1 MNRCL
6 SCGTD
11 SADGLVYCDEC
22 GAKLISSTPPP
33 SSAGEPSPPNVG
45 KLDDTTISARTPPE
59 PTRIVTAMFKRCRV
73 CGWANLESRTHCIK
87 CGNKIETS
95 SFSLITSFFKALVSR
110 IKTLGQVIARY
121 RDKLLVLY
129 RSRAKLAI
137 KQTIPSPFI
146 LNRSRY
152 EASVPLL
159 QTFRFVHEPI
169 GVVST
174 ERFIGRQSE
183 METLAERILFSEG
196 GSFLVTGYRGVGKT
210 SFINQVVKKLEEALP
225 WAQKALG
232 ETEVLDIY
240 LNVARPVQP
249 SEIMHHIIR
258 RLHDRLIEKGIYNFL
273 GEELK
278 EALTLAY
285 NRTSVNM
292 VRKLAESSERSLGF
306 NELNIGTDWMKAAM
320 VSWSSKSNR
329 SQNHEMS
336 FLGYDDKSAEHDII
350 SISRRLAAGYA
361 KPLKRP
367 ASVKSF
373 FNRVP
378 ECRVRLKII
387 FVFDELDKLE
397 EFNLKDGREQKPVID
412 QILGALKNLFTT
424 SGVTFVFVAGKDL
437 QERWLEDVGKGDS
450 VYESVFSYDKYLPCL
465 WADVSSICNG
475 LVDSSK
481 TLRPYDRQ
489 IFDEFKKYLA
499 YKGRG
504 IPRRIIR
511 TFNEYV
517 EWNGDVPALAFTR
530 QSIRRIRF
538 FAGLQDVL
546 DANEKQLF
554 GDFHEEVVG
563 TQSDKRRLGVYYLID
578 WILRQG
584 TAEFS
589 LKDVLKASKRLSSKI
604 ALAEEIAPNM
614 ADKII
619 KILLDSDYIQEVH
632 RSLNRVII
640 GDAGGI
646 DGEPTVTEKRYK
658 IAPRRLGEMG
668 GLAGD
673 VEVDMNYIPA
683 TETFSVSAGR
693 QITSVGKY
701 KVVRKIGEGGMG
713 AVYEA
718 IDKFNGRRVAIKA
731 MVYSSS
737 DKLLARFE
745 REAMIMNELNHPN
758 IVRLYDW
765 GKENERP
772 YIAMEYLDGI
782 TLEEMIR
789 RQRKL
794 SLNLVVTIVK
804 PVLEAT
810 HYLHQK
816 GFVRNDIKP
825 NNIMLTTSG
834 RVCLLDFGITKPTK
848 SSFRTLDDAV
858 DTKTGEIIGTP
869 HFMAPEQFM
878 AQDVDERTDIYSL
891 GVILY
896 KMLTGVYPFE
906 GSGLVY
912 MMQAHTELSPAP
924 PSMHIKLSPA
934 VDTVILKCLE
944 KDRSR
949 RFQTIPELLQ
959 ELSHTVDDLPP
970 IDLKSVINAALIKVK
985 EVERMDQMNTLL
997 GVSSP
1002 SLVMVGPAARPLIV
1016 TPRGPLQEPPSS
1028 AMHTWPGSQK
1038 KIELEMRSEPVSGIS
1053 SLELP
1058 GEAGPFIAFFSGRLE
1073 DVTINLISVEFG
1085 YRLEDK
1091 TSIGRSSEN
1100 VIVLRDA
1107 KVSRYQAEITTDGG
1121 DWFIEDFNSSLGSF
1135 VNGERIITRR
1145 LLKDGDKIQMGD
1157 FVFVFNHT
1165 SSEQSS

>member
-1 MNRCL
+1 M
-6 SCGTD
+6 
-11 SADGLVYCDEC
+11 
-22 GAKLISSTPPP
+22 
-33 SSAGEPSPPNVG
+33 
-45 KLDDTTISARTPPE
+45 
-59 PTRIVTAMFKRCRV
+59 
-73 CGWANLESRTHCIK
+73 
-87 CGNKIETS
+87 
-95 SFSLITSFFKALVSR
+95 
-110 IKTLGQVIARY
+110 
-121 RDKLLVLY
+121 
-129 RSRAKLAI
+129 
-137 KQTIPSPFI
+137 
-146 LNRSRY
+146 LNRSKY
-152 EASVPLL
+152 EASIPLL
-159 QTFRFVHEPI
+159 RTFRFVHEPI
-169 GVVST
+169 GAVST

-232 ETEVLDIY
+232 EMEVLDIY

-258 RLHDRLIEKGIYNFL
+258 RLHDRLIEKGIYNL
-273 GEELK
+273 LDEDLK
-278 EALTLAY
+278 EALALAY
-285 NRTSVNM
+285 NRTSINM
-292 VRKLAESSERSLGF
+292 VRKLAQTSERTFGF
-306 NELNIGTDWMKAAM
+306 NELNIGADWMKAAM
-320 VSWSSKSNR
+320 VSWSSKRTR

-350 SISRRLAAGYA
+350 SISRRLAAGYT
-361 KPLKRP
+361 KPPKRR
-367 ASVKSF
+367 VTMKSIF
-373 FNRVP
+373 SRVP
-378 ECRVRLKII
+378 PTRVRLKII

-397 EFNLKDGREQKPVID
+397 EFNLKDSREQKPVID

-465 WADVSSICNG
+465 WADVNSICDG
-475 LVDSSK
+475 LVELSR

-489 IFDEFKKYLA
+489 VFGEFKKYLA

-538 FAGLQDVL
+538 FAGLQDLL

-554 GDFHEEVVG
+554 GESHEEVLG

-614 ADKII
+614 AERII

-646 DGEPTVTEKRYK
+646 DGEATIVDKRYK
-658 IAPRRLGEMG
+658 IASRRLGELG
-668 GLAGD
+668 GVAAD
-673 VEVDMNYIPA
+673 VDVDMNYVA
-683 TETFSVSAGR
+683 TTETFSASMGK

-701 KVVRKIGEGGMG
+701 KIIRKIGEGGMG

-718 IDKFNGRRVAIKA
+718 FDKHNGRKVAIKSL
-731 MVYSSS
+731 VYHSS
-737 DKLLARFE
+737 DVLLARFE
-745 REAMIMNELNHPN
+745 REALIMNELNHPN

-772 YIAMEYLDGI
+772 YIAMEFLDGI
-782 TLEEMIR
+782 TLEEMAKR
-789 RQRKL
+789 HRKL
-794 SLNLVVTIVK
+794 LLNLVVAIMK
-804 PVLEAT
+804 PVMEAT

-848 SSFRTLDDAV
+848 SMFGLFDDAI

-869 HFMAPEQFM
+869 HFMAPEQFL
-878 AQDVDERTDIYSL
+878 DLGVDERTDIYSL

-896 KMLTGVYPFE
+896 KLLTGVYPFE
-906 GSGLVY
+906 GSGISY
-912 MMQAHTELSPAP
+912 MMHAHTELSPMR
-924 PSMHIKLSPA
+924 PSLRVKLPPA
-934 VDTVILKCLE
+934 VDAVILKCLE
-944 KDRSR
+944 KDRDK
-949 RFQTIPELLQ
+949 RFQTMPDLLQ
-959 ELSHTVDDLPP
+959 ALTHSVDDSPP
-970 IDLKSVINAALIKVK
+970 IDLKSVINAAMVKVK
-985 EVERMDQMNTLL
+985 EVEIMDQMHTVLEIT
-997 GVSSP
+997 SP
-1002 SLVMVGPAARPLIV
+1002 SLISIGVAVKPPMPMSTMSPGS
-1016 TPRGPLQEPPSS
+1016 PSS
-1028 AMHTWPGSQK
+1028 ALHTLS
-1038 KIELEMRSEPVSGIS
+1038 ELREDVEPDIRSRPVSASRLPGM
-1053 SLELP
+1053 P
-1058 GEAGPFIAFFSGRLE
+1058 GEAGPFITFIGGRLE
-1073 DVTINLISVEFG
+1073 DVTINLRSVESR
-1085 YRLEDK
+1085 YLLEDK

-1100 VIVLRDA
+1100 IIVLRDA
-1107 KVSRYQAEITTDGG
+1107 KVSRYQAEITTDGE
-1121 DWFIEDFNSSLGSF
+1121 DWFLEDFNSSLGTF

-1145 LLKDGDKIQMGD
+1145 LLKDGDNIRMGD
-1157 FVFVFNHT
+1157 FIFVFDKPV
-1165 SSEQSS
+1165 